1 VKTLSFTLVRGNEQA
16 SLNLPIN
23 RMVNAGFAARDQE
36 LVNKHIQELRKEG
49 VPAPEETPTLY
60 PVSPYMITQEDTI
73 CALDGR
79 TSGEAEFVLVINDDK
94 VYVAVGSDHTDR
106 DLEIVSISKS
116 KQIYPNIISKEVWL
130 LSDIEELWDSL
141 VLRSWVVAG
150 NDRTLYQEE
159 KLSALLAP
167 DALLNLVKTRL
178 KDSALDGLAIY
189 SGTIS
194 ALSGELVFG
203 QGFEA
208 ELLNPLNQ
216 MRLTCNY
223 KIGVMEYLR

>member
-1 VKTLSFTLVRGNEQA
+1 MKSLPFTLARGTKQT
-16 SLNLPIN
+16 SLNLHMN

-36 LVNKHIQELRKEG
+36 LVNKHIQELKKEG

-60 PVSPYMITQEDTI
+60 PISPYMITQEGTI

-79 TSGEAEFVLVINDDK
+79 TSGEAEFVLVINDDE

-106 DLEIVSISKS
+106 DLETVSISKS

-130 LSDIEELWDSL
+130 LSDIEDLWDSL
-141 VLRSWVVAG
+141 ILRSWVVVG
-150 NDRTLYQEE
+150 NDHILYQEAQ
-159 KLSALLAP
+159 LSALLAP

-178 KDSALDGLAIY
+178 KDSDLNGLAIY

-194 ALSGELVFG
+194 TLSGKLVFG
-203 QGFEA
+203 QGFEV

-216 MRLTCNY
+216 MRLTCSY
-223 KIGVMEYLR
+223 KISVMEYLR